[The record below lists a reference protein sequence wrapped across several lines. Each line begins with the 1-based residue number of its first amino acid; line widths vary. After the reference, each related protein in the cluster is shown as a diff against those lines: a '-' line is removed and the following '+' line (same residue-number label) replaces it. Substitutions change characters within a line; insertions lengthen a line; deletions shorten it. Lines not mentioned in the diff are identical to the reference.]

1 MKMVKPIILAIGS
14 IPVILAI
21 LIVIPMVTMEEIPM
35 SAINSYDKIQ
45 IEFTKHDLRVV
56 SFGVTEKS
64 VADMTQVL
72 IIDNDGSVQYT
83 EIRDVAVPNAICDVD
98 IWDEVE
104 CPTATIN
111 QSQIKSSISDA
122 QLQKLTAM
130 IKETGFMS
138 IPKES
143 FPIKEDVESYTKFT
157 VKITLNDARTQIFWP
172 EQDATE
178 KFIPPIVTAVESE
191 LVDIISKI
199 IE

>member
-1 MKMVKPIILAIGS
+1 MVKPIIVGVAA

-21 LIVIPMVTMEEIPM
+21 LIVIPMVTMEEIPT
-35 SAINSYDKIQ
+35 SAINPNDNVY

-72 IIDNDGSVQYT
+72 IIENDGSVQYT
-83 EIRDVAVPNAICDVD
+83 EVKDGV
-98 IWDEVE
+98 
-104 CPTATIN
+104 N
-111 QSQIKSSISDA
+111 QSLVKSSISEA
-122 QLQKLTAM
+122 QMQKLAAM

-143 FPIKEDVESYTKFT
+143 FPIKDDVEKYTKFAI
-157 VKITLNDARTQIFWP
+157 KITLNDARTQILWP
-172 EQDATE
+172 DQDATE
-178 KFIPPIVTAVESE
+178 KFIPPIMTAVEEE
-191 LVDIISKI
+191 LVSIIDGI

>member
-1 MKMVKPIILAIGS
+1 MVKPIILAIGA
-14 IPVILAI
+14 IPVIFAI
-21 LIVIPMVTMEEIPM
+21 LIVVPMVTMTDIPI
-35 SAINSYDKIQ
+35 SAINSNDNVN

-56 SFGVTEKS
+56 SFGVTDKTI
-64 VADMTQVL
+64 ADSTQVL
-72 IIDNDGSVQYT
+72 TIDNDGAVQYT
-83 EIRDVAVPNAICDVD
+83 EVNDGV
-98 IWDEVE
+98 
-104 CPTATIN
+104 N
-111 QSQIKSSISDA
+111 QSLVKSSIGYA

-143 FPIKEDVESYTKFT
+143 FPINDDVESYTKFT

-178 KFIPPIVTAVESE
+178 KFIPPIITAVESE
-191 LVDIISKI
+191 LEGIISKI

>member
-1 MKMVKPIILAIGS
+1 MKMVKPVILVVAA

-21 LIVIPMVTMEEIPM
+21 LIVIPMITMEEIPT
-35 SAINSYDKIQ
+35 SAINSNDKIG

-56 SFGVTEKS
+56 SFGVTEKTI
-64 VADMTQVL
+64 ADSTQVL
-72 IIDNDGSVQYT
+72 IIENDGTVQFT
-83 EIRDVAVPNAICDVD
+83 EIKEDS
-98 IWDEVE
+98 
-104 CPTATIN
+104 N
-111 QSQIKSSISDA
+111 QSQFTSSITDA

-143 FPIKEDVESYTKFT
+143 FPIKDDVESYTKFT

-191 LVDIISKI
+191 LEGIISKI

>member
-1 MKMVKPIILAIGS
+1 MVKPFVIGIAA

-21 LIVIPMVTMEEIPM
+21 LIVIPMVTMEEIPT
-35 SAINSYDKIQ
+35 SAINPNDNVY
-45 IEFTKHDLRVV
+45 IEFTKHDLRLV

-64 VADMTQVL
+64 VADITQVL
-72 IIDNDGSVQYT
+72 IIENDGSVQYT
-83 EIRDVAVPNAICDVD
+83 EVKDGV
-98 IWDEVE
+98 
-104 CPTATIN
+104 N
-111 QSQIKSSISDA
+111 QSLSKSSISDE

-143 FPIKEDVESYTKFT
+143 FPIKDDVEKYTKFAI
-157 VKITLNDARTQIFWP
+157 KITLNDAKTQIFWSD
-172 EQDATE
+172 QDSTE
-178 KFIPPIVTAVESE
+178 KFIPPIITAVEEE

>member
-1 MKMVKPIILAIGS
+1 MVKPVILAIGA

-21 LIVIPMVTMEEIPM
+21 LIVIPMVTMEEIPT
-35 SAINSYDKIQ
+35 SAINPNDKIQ
-45 IEFTKHDLRVV
+45 IEFTKHDLRIV

-72 IIDNDGSVQYT
+72 IIDNDGNVQYT
-83 EIRDVAVPNAICDVD
+83 EVKDGV
-98 IWDEVE
+98 
-104 CPTATIN
+104 N
-111 QSQIKSSISDA
+111 QSLVISSISDE

-143 FPIKEDVESYTKFT
+143 YPIKDDVESYTKFT
-157 VKITLNDARTQIFWP
+157 IKITLNDAKTQIFWP

-178 KFIPPIVTAVESE
+178 KFIPPIVTMLESE
-191 LVDIISKI
+191 LEDIINQI

>member
-1 MKMVKPIILAIGS
+1 MKMVKPVVVGVAA
-14 IPVILAI
+14 IPVIFAI
-21 LIVIPMVTMEEIPM
+21 LIIIPMVTMEEIPT
-35 SAINSYDKIQ
+35 SAINSNDTVY

-72 IIDNDGSVQYT
+72 IIDNNGNVQYT
-83 EIRDVAVPNAICDVD
+83 EVKDGVNR
-98 IWDEVE
+98 
-104 CPTATIN
+104 
-111 QSQIKSSISDA
+111 SLIKSSISDE

-172 EQDATE
+172 NQDATE
-178 KFIPPIVTAVESE
+178 KFIPPIVIAVEDE
-191 LVDIISKI
+191 LVGIIDGI
-199 IE
+199 RE

>member
-1 MKMVKPIILAIGS
+1 MKMVKPIILAIGA
-14 IPVILAI
+14 IPVILAL
-21 LIVIPMVTMEEIPM
+21 LIVIPMLTSVDIPT
-35 SAINSYDKIQ
+35 SAINPNDKIQ
-45 IEFTKHDLRVV
+45 IEFTKHDLRIV

-72 IIDNDGSVQYT
+72 IIDNDGNVQYT
-83 EIRDVAVPNAICDVD
+83 EVKDGV
-98 IWDEVE
+98 
-104 CPTATIN
+104 N
-111 QSQIKSSISDA
+111 QSMVKSSISDE

-143 FPIKEDVESYTKFT
+143 FPIKDGVESYTKFT
-157 VKITLNDARTQIFWP
+157 VKITLNDAKTQIFWP

-178 KFIPPIVTAVESE
+178 KFIPPIVTAIESE

>member
-1 MKMVKPIILAIGS
+1 MVKPIILAIGA

-21 LIVIPMVTMEEIPM
+21 LIVIPMVTMKEIPM
-35 SAINSYDKIQ
+35 SAINSYDNIH

-72 IIDNDGSVQYT
+72 IIDNDGNVQY
-83 EIRDVAVPNAICDVD
+83 A
-98 IWDEVE
+98 EVKDGV
-104 CPTATIN
+104 N
-111 QSQIKSSISDA
+111 QSMVKSSISNE

-143 FPIKEDVESYTKFT
+143 FPIKDDVESYTKFT
-157 VKITLNDARTQIFWP
+157 VKITLNDAKTQIFWP

-178 KFIPPIVTAVESE
+178 KFIPPIVIAVESE